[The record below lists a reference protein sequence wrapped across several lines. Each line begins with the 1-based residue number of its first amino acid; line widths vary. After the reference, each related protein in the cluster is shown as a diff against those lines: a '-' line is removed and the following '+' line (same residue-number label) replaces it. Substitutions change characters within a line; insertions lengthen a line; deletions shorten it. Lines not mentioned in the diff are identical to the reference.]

1 MNPGNM
7 QSETLG
13 ILAGVLEQEEQT
25 REGLTSDYPPFR
37 RQERRRGE
45 RRVGE

>member
-1 MNPGNM
+1 M

-25 REGLTSDYPPFR
+25 REGLTSDYPRFR
-37 RQERRRGE
+37 GEEEGGEESRRGG
-45 RRVGE
+45 VCA